1 MIHLECSPKREI
13 QRADAN
19 GLQRI
24 GKWRV
29 PSSAEAFAPE
39 NKRDAGQQTQCNS
52 AGWTNPAAVEGV
64 LDEIGDTYQD
74 GNNPDSVQP

>member
-1 MIHLECSPKREI
+1 M
-13 QRADAN
+13 
-19 GLQRI
+19 
-24 GKWRV
+24 

-64 LDEIGDTYQD
+64 LDEVGDSNQD
-74 GNNPDSVQP
+74 GNNPDPVQPQLPNLALEFFLLSSSRRE